1 MPASTQTNQLAL
13 FDCSPEINCALYQIL
28 RPICTGAI
36 SEVQSMRYSQQML
49 CDIPSDSVSLK
60 LPYRQRQQLECSLT
74 GTFTSLQIYL
84 HIISLQIGSNE
95 ETS

>member
-36 SEVQSMRYSQQML
+36 SEVQSMRYSQQMQ
-49 CDIPSDSVSLK
+49 CGIPSDSVSLK
-60 LPYRQRQQLECSLT
+60 LPYRQHQHPECSLIS
-74 GTFTSLQIYL
+74 TFTNPQISLR
-84 HIISLQIGSNE
+84 IISLPIGSTE
-95 ETS
+95 EMS